1 MEEMVAAARA
11 RGLSYYAVTDH
22 AKNMPMQRMTDAK
35 MLAQR
40 DKLRELSA
48 GKMTLLHGTE
58 LNIDPSGA
66 VDWDFDFLAGFDICV
81 ASIHS
86 HFTLPSPEQTE
97 RLVRACENPYVNIIG
112 HPTTRQ
118 IGRRAQ
124 IDVDWDAV
132 FAAAAR
138 TGTAL
143 EVNSHPDR
151 LDLPDEL
158 ILRAKR
164 HGVRFALNTDS
175 HSTQHLLNL
184 RYGVGLAQRGWLTK
198 DDVINAWPLS
208 RLKAFVAAKRRAAS
222 LQ

>member
-1 MEEMVAAARA
+1 
-11 RGLSYYAVTDH
+11 
-22 AKNMPMQRMTDAK
+22 
-35 MLAQR
+35 
-40 DKLRELSA
+40 
-48 GKMTLLHGTE
+48 
-58 LNIDPSGA
+58 
-66 VDWDFDFLAGFDICV
+66 
-81 ASIHS
+81 
-86 HFTLPSPEQTE
+86 
-97 RLVRACENPYVNIIG
+97 VNIIG

-118 IGRRAQ
+118 IGRRAP
-124 IDVDWDAV
+124 IEVDWDAV

-175 HSTQHLLNL
+175 HSTVHLANL
-184 RYGVGLAQRGWLTK
+184 RYGVGLAQRGWLTR

-208 RLKAFVAAKRRAAS
+208 KLRAFVAAKRRAS
-222 LQ
+222 R